1 MPVRL
6 GLRLAAVAAILFAL
20 RPSPAAALEHHLVRW
35 QRTGRCEIVTTLPV
49 FAGRFTEIGVYDN
62 RQEAQRALKLNQKAK
77 LCPPEDRTPP
87 PQAAEDPDDPQNPPM
102 R

>member
-1 MPVRL
+1 MPSRFDA
-6 GLRLAAVAAILFAL
+6 RLAAFAVAITAVTAL
-20 RPSPAAALEHHLVRW
+20 LPSPAAALEHHLVRW

-49 FAGRFTEIGVYDN
+49 FSGRFTEIGVYDN

-77 LCPPEDRTPP
+77 TCPPEDRAPP
-87 PQAAEDPDDPQNPPM
+87 PQAAEDPDDTQV